1 MAGQWRPTPPLELSG
16 PLGAAGARILGLGDY
31 RPTRVVTNEE
41 LAGRIDTTDQWIR
54 ERTGIAERRIAESE
68 SVADMA
74 TEAAA
79 KALAASGLTAA
90 DIDLVVAATC
100 SAENRLPG
108 IAPVVS
114 SRLGLSAPGAYD
126 LNAACAGFC
135 YALANAADAIRSGNA
150 RRVLVIGVERLSD
163 ITDWDDRST
172 AIIFADG
179 AGAAV
184 VGPADSPGIGPVAWG
199 SDGGRSDTITC
210 LRDDP
215 YLRMEGQAV
224 FRWATTSLA
233 AVGRRAC
240 ELAGIT
246 PQDLDALVL
255 HQANL
260 RIMDSLARS
269 LGVRDKV
276 LAKDI
281 VDAGNTSAASIPM
294 AMTRMRDSGELHSGA
309 LALLLAFGAGLTYAG
324 QVVRIP

>member
-1 MAGQWRPTPPLELSG
+1 ML
-16 PLGAAGARILGLGDY
+16 
-31 RPTRVVTNEE
+31 TNAE
-41 LAGRIDTTDQWIR
+41 LARRVDTNDEWIR
-54 ERTGIAERRIAESE
+54 ERTGIVERRIAESE
-68 SVADMA
+68 SAADMA

-79 KALAASGLTAA
+79 KALAASGLAA
-90 DIDLVVAATC
+90 GDIDLVIAATC

-114 SRLGLSAPGAYD
+114 GRLGLGAPGAYD

-135 YALANAADAIRSGNA
+135 YALANASDAIRTGNA
-150 RRVLVIGVERLSD
+150 RHILVVGVERLSD
-163 ITDWDDRST
+163 ITDWTDRST
-172 AIIFADG
+172 CIIFADG

-184 VGPADSPGIGPVAWG
+184 VGPADCPGVGPVAWG

-210 LRDDP
+210 LGSDP

-233 AVGRRAC
+233 QVGRRAC

-246 PQDLDALVL
+246 PRNLDALIL

-260 RIMDSLARS
+260 RILDSLARS
-269 LGVRDKV
+269 LDVRDKV
-276 LAKDI
+276 LARDI

-294 AMTRMRDSGELHSGA
+294 AMTRMLNSGEIGSGD